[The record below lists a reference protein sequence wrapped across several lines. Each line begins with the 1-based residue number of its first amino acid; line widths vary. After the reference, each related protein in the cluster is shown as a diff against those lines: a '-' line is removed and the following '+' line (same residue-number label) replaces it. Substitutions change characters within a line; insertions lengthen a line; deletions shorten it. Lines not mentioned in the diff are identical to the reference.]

1 MNAELKF
8 DGGYRERLGLPGGE
22 CVRLRLIQ
30 PDDKARLL
38 AGFRQLSAESRARR
52 FLGGKQV
59 LSEAELRYFT
69 EIDQVDHFAI
79 GAVELDAR
87 GRECD
92 GVAVGRFVR
101 LSGEPRCADV
111 AIAIA
116 DRLQVKGLGLLLL
129 KRLVEAAQERGF
141 ERLRFEHLADD
152 IGMHRLIQ
160 HAGRIVER
168 QSSAGVIA
176 VEIELPVGGD
186 VTWRPSLDAFDN
198 MFLLMHGAFKDSL
211 RMQFDWGLGAMYQAL
226 DVVCTQ
232 TRYWNAS
239 PCGWLPRMDAQER
252 PD

>member
-8 DGGYRERLGLPGGE
+8 DGGYRERIGLPGGE
-22 CVRLRLIQ
+22 RLRLRLIQ

-38 AGFRQLSAESRARR
+38 AGFRQLSAESRSRR

-79 GAVELDAR
+79 GAMELDAR

-101 LSGEPRCADV
+101 LSGEPRCAEV

-116 DRLQVKGLGLLLL
+116 DRLQGKGLGLLLL
-129 KRLVEAAQERGF
+129 ERLVEAAQERGF
-141 ERLRFEHLADD
+141 KRLRFDYRADN
-152 IGMHRLIQ
+152 IGMHRLVR

-168 QSSAGVIA
+168 HNNDGVVA
-176 VEIELPVGGD
+176 VEIELPVGDD
-186 VTWRPSLDAFDN
+186 VAWRPSLDAFDN
-198 MFLLMHGAFKDSL
+198 MFLLMHDAFEDSL
-211 RMQFDWGLGAMYQAL
+211 RMQIDWGLGAMQQAL
-226 DVVCTQ
+226 DAARAQ

-239 PCGWLPRMDAQER
+239 PSGWRQAR
-252 PD
+252 

>member
-8 DGGYRERLGLPGGE
+8 DGGYRERLGLPGGKR
-22 CVRLRLIQ
+22 VRLRLIQ
-30 PDDKARLL
+30 PDDKAPLL

-52 FLGGKQV
+52 FLGSKQV

-69 EIDQVDHFAI
+69 EIDQMDHFAI

-101 LSGEPRCADV
+101 LSGEPRCAEL

-116 DRLQVKGLGLLLL
+116 DRLQGKGLGLLLL

-141 ERLRFEHLADD
+141 ERLRFEYLADN
-152 IGMHRLIQ
+152 IGMHKLIQ

-168 QSSAGVIA
+168 RNSAGVIA
-176 VEIELPVGGD
+176 VEIKLPVGDD

-198 MFLLMHGAFKDSL
+198 MFLLMHGAFEDSL

-226 DVVCTQ
+226 DAVCAQ
-232 TRYWNAS
+232 TRCWNTN
-239 PCGWLPRMDAQER
+239 PYGWLPRMDAQER

>member
-8 DGGYRERLGLPGGE
+8 DGGYRERLGLPGGKR
-22 CVRLRLIQ
+22 VRLRLIQ
-30 PDDKARLL
+30 PDDKAPLL

-52 FLGGKQV
+52 FLGSKQV

-69 EIDQVDHFAI
+69 EIDQMDHFAI

-101 LSGEPRCADV
+101 LSGGPHCAEL

-116 DRLQVKGLGLLLL
+116 DRLQGKGLGLLLL

-141 ERLRFEHLADD
+141 ERLRFEHLADN
-152 IGMHRLIQ
+152 IGMHKLIQ

-168 QSSAGVIA
+168 RNSAGVIA
-176 VEIELPVGGD
+176 VEIKLPVGDD

-198 MFLLMHGAFKDSL
+198 MFLLMHGAFEDSL

-226 DVVCTQ
+226 DAVCAQ
-232 TRYWNAS
+232 TRCWNTN
-239 PCGWLPRMDAQER
+239 PYGWLPRMDAQER

>member
-8 DGGYRERLGLPGGE
+8 DDGYRERIWLPGGE
-22 CVRLRLIQ
+22 RVRLRLIQ
-30 PDDKARLL
+30 QDDKPRLL

-69 EIDQVDHFAI
+69 EIDQVDHFVI

-92 GVAVGRFVR
+92 GVAIGRFVR
-101 LSGEPRCADV
+101 LSGEPRCAEV

-116 DRLQVKGLGLLLL
+116 DRLQGKGLRLLLL
-129 KRLVEAAQERGF
+129 KRLAEAAQERGF
-141 ERLRFEHLADD
+141 ERLRFEYLADN

-168 QSSAGVIA
+168 QNSDGLIA
-176 VEIELPVGGD
+176 VEIELPVGDD

-198 MFLLMHGAFKDSL
+198 MFLLMHGAFEDSL
-211 RMQFDWGLGAMYQAL
+211 RMQFDWGLGAMYQVL
-226 DVVCTQ
+226 DAVCAQ
-232 TRYWNAS
+232 RLYWNAS
-239 PCGWLPRMDAQER
+239 PCGWRQAR
-252 PD
+252 

>member
-8 DGGYRERLGLPGGE
+8 DGGYRERIGLPGGE
-22 CVRLRLIQ
+22 RVRLRLIQ
-30 PDDKARLL
+30 QDDKARLL

-69 EIDQVDHFAI
+69 EIDQVDHFVI
-79 GAVELDAR
+79 GAVGLDAR

-101 LSGEPRCADV
+101 LSGESRCAEV

-116 DRLQVKGLGLLLL
+116 DRLQGKGLGLLLL
-129 KRLVEAAQERGF
+129 KRLAEAAQERGF
-141 ERLRFEHLADD
+141 ERLRFEYLADN

-168 QSSAGVIA
+168 QNSDGLIA
-176 VEIELPVGGD
+176 VEIELPVGDD

-198 MFLLMHGAFKDSL
+198 MFLLMHGAFEDSL
-211 RMQFDWGLGAMYQAL
+211 RMQFDWGLGAMYQVL
-226 DVVCTQ
+226 DAVCAQ
-232 TRYWNAS
+232 RLYWNAS
-239 PCGWLPRMDAQER
+239 PCGRRQAR
-252 PD
+252 

>member
-8 DGGYRERLGLPGGE
+8 DGDYRERIGLPGGE
-22 CVRLRLIQ
+22 PVRLRLIQ
-30 PDDKARLL
+30 LDDKAGLL
-38 AGFRQLSAESRARR
+38 AGFRQLVAESRARR
-52 FLGGKQV
+52 FPGGKQV

-101 LSGEPRCADV
+101 LSGEPRCAEV

-116 DRLQVKGLGLLLL
+116 DRLQGKGLGLLLL
-129 KRLVEAAQERGF
+129 KRLVEAAQERSF
-141 ERLRFEHLADD
+141 ERLRFEYLADN
-152 IGMHRLIQ
+152 ISMHRLIQ

-168 QSSAGVIA
+168 QNSDGVIA
-176 VEIELPVGGD
+176 VEIELPVD
-186 VTWRPSLDAFDN
+186 DDLTWQPSLDAFDS

-226 DVVCTQ
+226 DVVCAQ
-232 TRYWNAS
+232 TRYWYAG

>member
-8 DGGYRERLGLPGGE
+8 DGAYREQIGLPGGE
-22 CVRLRLIQ
+22 HVRLRLIQ

-38 AGFRQLSAESRARR
+38 AAFRKLSAESRARR
-52 FLGGKQV
+52 FPGGKQV
-59 LSEAELRYFT
+59 LSEGELRCFT

-87 GRECD
+87 GRECN

-101 LSGEPRCADV
+101 LAGEPRSAEV

-116 DRLQVKGLGLLLL
+116 DRLEVKGLELLLL
-129 KRLVEAAQERGF
+129 KRLVEAAKERGF
-141 ERLRFEHLADD
+141 ERLRFEYVSDN
-152 IGMHRLIQ
+152 IGMRRLIQ

-168 QSSAGVIA
+168 QSSGGVIA
-176 VEIELPVGGD
+176 VEIELPVGD
-186 VTWRPSLDAFDN
+186 HVTWRPSLDAFDK
-198 MFLLMHGAFKDSL
+198 MFLLMHGAFEDSL

-226 DVVCTQ
+226 DAVCAQ

-239 PCGWLPRMDAQER
+239 PCGWLPRMDAKER

>member
-8 DGGYRERLGLPGGE
+8 DGGYRERIRLPGGE
-22 CVRLRLIQ
+22 RVRLRLIQ

-59 LSEAELRYFT
+59 LSEAELRHLT

-79 GAVELDAR
+79 GALELDDR

-101 LSGEPRCADV
+101 LTGEPRCAEV
-111 AIAIA
+111 AIAIS
-116 DRLQVKGLGLLLL
+116 DRLQVKGLELLLL
-129 KRLVEAAQERGF
+129 KRLVEAAQERSF
-141 ERLRFEHLADD
+141 ERLRFEYLADN

-168 QSSAGVIA
+168 QNSAGVTA
-176 VEIELPVGGD
+176 VEIELSVGDD
-186 VTWRPSLDAFDN
+186 VTWRPLSAFDN
-198 MFLLMHGAFKDSL
+198 LLLLMHGAFEDSL

-226 DVVCTQ
+226 DAVCAQ
-232 TRYWNAS
+232 TRNWNAS
-239 PCGWLPRMDAQER
+239 PCGWLPRMDAKER

>member
-8 DGGYRERLGLPGGE
+8 DDGYRERIWLPGGE
-22 CVRLRLIQ
+22 RVRLRLIQ

-52 FLGGKQV
+52 FRGGKQV

-92 GVAVGRFVR
+92 GVAVGRLVR
-101 LSGEPRCADV
+101 LSGEPRYAEV

-141 ERLRFEHLADD
+141 ERLRFEYLADN

-168 QSSAGVIA
+168 QNSAGVIA
-176 VEIELPVGGD
+176 VEIELPVAGD

-198 MFLLMHGAFKDSL
+198 MFLLMHGAFEDSL
-211 RMQFDWGLGAMYQAL
+211 RMQFDWGLGAMYQTL
-226 DVVCTQ
+226 DAVCSQ

>member
-1 MNAELKF
+1 MNAELMF
-8 DGGYRERLGLPGGE
+8 DGGYRERIELPGGE
-22 CVRLRLIQ
+22 RVRLRLIQ

-52 FLGGKQV
+52 FLGGKQA
-59 LSEAELRYFT
+59 LSEAELRNFT

-101 LSGEPRCADV
+101 LSGEPRRAEV

-116 DRLQVKGLGLLLL
+116 DRLQGKGLRLLLL

-141 ERLRFEHLADD
+141 ERLRFEYLADN
-152 IGMHRLIQ
+152 IGMHSLML

-168 QSSAGVIA
+168 QSSDGVIA
-176 VEIELPVGGD
+176 VEIELPVGDD
-186 VTWRPSLDAFDN
+186 VAWRSSLDAFDN
-198 MFLLMHGAFKDSL
+198 MFVLMHGAFQDSL
-211 RMQFDWGLGAMYQAL
+211 RMQFDWGVGAMNLAL
-226 DVVCTQ
+226 DAVCAQ
-232 TRYWNAS
+232 THYWNVG
-239 PCGWLPRMDAQER
+239 PCGWRQAR
-252 PD
+252 

>member
-8 DGGYRERLGLPGGE
+8 DGGYRERIGLPGGE
-22 CVRLRLIQ
+22 RVRLRLIQ
-30 PDDKARLL
+30 QDDKARLL

-69 EIDQVDHFAI
+69 EIDQVDHFVI

-101 LSGEPRCADV
+101 LSGEPRCAEV

-116 DRLQVKGLGLLLL
+116 DRLQGKGLGLLLL
-129 KRLVEAAQERGF
+129 KRLAEAAQERGF
-141 ERLRFEHLADD
+141 ERLRFEYLADN

-160 HAGRIVER
+160 
-168 QSSAGVIA
+168 
-176 VEIELPVGGD
+176 
-186 VTWRPSLDAFDN
+186 DAFDN
-198 MFLLMHGAFKDSL
+198 MFLLMHSAFEDSL

-226 DVVCTQ
+226 DAVCAQ

-239 PCGWLPRMDAQER
+239 PCGWLPRMDAHER

>member
-8 DGGYRERLGLPGGE
+8 DGGYRERIGLPGGE
-22 CVRLRLIQ
+22 RVRLRLIQ

-38 AGFRQLSAESRARR
+38 AGFRQLSAESRASR

-59 LSEAELRYFT
+59 LSEAELRHFT
-69 EIDQVDHFAI
+69 EIDQVGHFAI

-92 GVAVGRFVR
+92 SVALGRFVR
-101 LSGEPRCADV
+101 LSGEPRCAEV

-116 DRLQVKGLGLLLL
+116 DRLQGKGLGLLLL

-141 ERLRFEHLADD
+141 ERLRFEYPADN

-160 HAGRIVER
+160 HAGRIVGR
-168 QSSAGVIA
+168 QNRDGVVA
-176 VEIELPVGGD
+176 VEIELPVGDD
-186 VTWRPSLDAFDN
+186 VTWRPSIDAFDN
-198 MFLLMHGAFKDSL
+198 MFLLTHGAFQDSL
-211 RMQFDWGLGAMYQAL
+211 RMQFDWGLGVMNLAL
-226 DVVCTQ
+226 DAVCAQ

-239 PCGWLPRMDAQER
+239 PCGWRQAR
-252 PD
+252 

>member
-1 MNAELKF
+1 MNAEIKF
-8 DGGYRERLGLPGGE
+8 DGGYRERIGLPGGE
-22 CVRLRLIQ
+22 RVRLRLIH
-30 PDDKARLL
+30 PDDRARLL

-101 LSGEPRCADV
+101 LSGEPRCAEV
-111 AIAIA
+111 AIAVA
-116 DRLQVKGLGLLLL
+116 DRLQGKGLGLLLL

-141 ERLRFEHLADD
+141 ERFRFEYLADN

-168 QSSAGVIA
+168 QNSDGVIA
-176 VEIELPVGGD
+176 VEIELPAGDD
-186 VTWRPSLDAFDN
+186 VTLRPSLDAFDN
-198 MFLLMHGAFKDSL
+198 MFLLMHRAFQDSL
-211 RMQFDWGLGAMYQAL
+211 RMQFDWGLGAMHQAL
-226 DVVCTQ
+226 DAMRAQ

-239 PCGWLPRMDAQER
+239 PGGRRQAR
-252 PD
+252 

>member
-8 DGGYRERLGLPGGE
+8 DGGYRERIGLPGGE
-22 CVRLRLIQ
+22 RIRLRLIQ
-30 PDDKARLL
+30 QDDKARLL

-69 EIDQVDHFAI
+69 EIDQVDHFVI

-92 GVAVGRFVR
+92 GVAIGRFVR
-101 LSGEPRCADV
+101 LSGEPRCAEV

-116 DRLQVKGLGLLLL
+116 DRLQGKGLRLLLL

-141 ERLRFEHLADD
+141 ERLRFEYLADN

-160 HAGRIVER
+160 DAGRIVER
-168 QSSAGVIA
+168 QNSDGLIA
-176 VEIELPVGGD
+176 VEIELPVGDD

-198 MFLLMHGAFKDSL
+198 MFLLMHGAFEDSL
-211 RMQFDWGLGAMYQAL
+211 RMQFDWGLGAMYQVL
-226 DVVCTQ
+226 DAVCAQ
-232 TRYWNAS
+232 RLYWNAS
-239 PCGWLPRMDAQER
+239 PCGWRQAR
-252 PD
+252 

>member
-8 DGGYRERLGLPGGE
+8 DDGYRERIRLPGGE
-22 CVRLRLIQ
+22 RIRLRLIQ

-101 LSGEPRCADV
+101 LSSEPRCAEV

-116 DRLQVKGLGLLLL
+116 DRLQVKGLGLLML

-141 ERLRFEHLADD
+141 ERLRFEYLADN
-152 IGMHRLIQ
+152 IGMHRLLR
-160 HAGRIVER
+160 HAGRVVER
-168 QSSAGVIA
+168 QDSADVIA
-176 VEIELPVGGD
+176 VEIELPVGD
-186 VTWRPSLDAFDN
+186 DLTWRPSLDAFDN
-198 MFLLMHGAFKDSL
+198 MFLLMHSAIEDSL
-211 RMQFDWGLGAMYQAL
+211 RIQFDWGLGAMYQAL
-226 DVVCTQ
+226 DAVCAQ
-232 TRYWNAS
+232 THYWNAS
-239 PCGWLPRMDAQER
+239 PFGWRQLR
-252 PD
+252 

>member
-8 DGGYRERLGLPGGE
+8 DGGYRERIRLPGGE
-22 CVRLRLIQ
+22 RVRLRLIQ

-52 FLGGKQV
+52 LLGGKRV

-79 GAVELDAR
+79 GAVKLDAR

-92 GVAVGRFVR
+92 GVAVGRLVR
-101 LSGEPRCADV
+101 LSGEPRCAEV

-116 DRLQVKGLGLLLL
+116 DRLQAKGLALLLL
-129 KRLVEAAQERGF
+129 KRLLKAAQERGF

-160 HAGRIVER
+160 RAGRIIER
-168 QSSAGVIA
+168 QNSAGVIA
-176 VEIELPVGGD
+176 VEIELPVGDD
-186 VTWRPSLDAFDN
+186 VSWQPSLDAFDN
-198 MFLLMHGAFKDSL
+198 MCLLMHGAFEDSL

-226 DVVCTQ
+226 DAVRAQ

-239 PCGWLPRMDAQER
+239 PCGWLPRMDSQER
-252 PD
+252 AD

>member
-8 DGGYRERLGLPGGE
+8 DGAYRERIGLPGGE
-22 CVRLRLIQ
+22 RVRLRLIQ
-30 PDDKARLL
+30 PDDKAHLL
-38 AGFRQLSAESRARR
+38 AGFRQLSAESRATR
-52 FLGGKQV
+52 FLGGKQF

-79 GAVELDAR
+79 GAMELDAQ

-101 LSGEPRCADV
+101 LSGEPRCAEV

-116 DRLQVKGLGLLLL
+116 DRLQVKGLELLLL
-129 KRLVEAAQERGF
+129 KRLAEGAQERGF
-141 ERLRFEHLADD
+141 ARLRFEYLADN

-168 QSSAGVIA
+168 QNSAGVIA
-176 VEIELPVGGD
+176 VEIELPAGDD
-186 VTWRPSLDAFDN
+186 VTWRPSLAAFDN
-198 MFLLMHGAFKDSL
+198 MFLLMHSAFEDSL

-226 DVVCTQ
+226 DAVCAQ

-239 PCGWLPRMDAQER
+239 PCGWLPRMDAHER

>member
-8 DGGYRERLGLPGGE
+8 DGGYRERIGLPGGE
-22 CVRLRLIQ
+22 RVRLGLIQ
-30 PDDKARLL
+30 PGDKARVL
-38 AGFRQLSAESRARR
+38 AGFRQLSAESRAKR

-59 LSEAELRYFT
+59 LNESELRYFT

-101 LSGEPRCADV
+101 LSGEPCCVEV

-116 DRLQVKGLGLLLL
+116 DRLQGKGLGLLLL

-141 ERLRFEHLADD
+141 ERLRFEYLADN

-168 QSSAGVIA
+168 QNSAGVIA
-176 VEIELPVGGD
+176 VEIELPVGDD

-198 MFLLMHGAFKDSL
+198 MFLLMHGAFEDSL

-226 DVVCTQ
+226 DAVCAQ

-239 PCGWLPRMDAQER
+239 PCGWRQAR
-252 PD
+252 